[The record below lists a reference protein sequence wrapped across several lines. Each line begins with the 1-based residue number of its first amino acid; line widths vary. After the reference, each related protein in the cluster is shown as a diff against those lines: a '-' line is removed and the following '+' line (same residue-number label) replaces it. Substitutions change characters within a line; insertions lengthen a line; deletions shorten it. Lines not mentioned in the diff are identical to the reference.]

1 MREFFTLD
9 RGDQTSFNVPSH
21 IFEQHEQ
28 VFFKLIFNTKKDEE
42 IRRDFGIEVDQDFM
56 NKMNE
61 VFGSRPSLGNLKTFF
76 SNEAIQGLWNN
87 GFAKA
92 ALGSKKVYKGII

>member
-1 MREFFTLD
+1 VREFFTLD
-9 RGDQTSFNVPSH
+9 RGDQASFNVPSH
-21 IFEQHEQ
+21 IFELHEQ

-87 GFAKA
+87 GFANA
-92 ALGSKKVYKGII
+92 ADGSILVYKGII

>member
-1 MREFFTLD
+1 
-9 RGDQTSFNVPSH
+9 
-21 IFEQHEQ
+21 
-28 VFFKLIFNTKKDEE
+28 
-42 IRRDFGIEVDQDFM
+42 M

-87 GFAKA
+87 GFANA
-92 ALGSKKVYKGII
+92 AEGSNKVYKGII